1 MSSVSNS
8 SAWPRAQGYWQRLCS
23 GRLGAGW
30 MVVASLFFAL
40 MSVCVKFGAAS
51 FGSVELLFYRTLFG
65 ALCLGAMMR
74 WRGDAIVTPLWR
86 GHLKRSVI
94 GYGSMYLLFY
104 AITHLPLATAVTLN
118 YTSSL
123 FFALV
128 CLVRLRE
135 PLTRSTV
142 AALVLGF
149 AGIVLLLRPTISADA
164 WFAAGMG
171 LGSGACAGMALFQ
184 VRELGQMGEAPSR
197 VVFWFFAISSLIG
210 FVLIEAGQGFSPV
223 TPVNVWPLLGV
234 GLAGMLGQLAMTRAF
249 KEGRKYL
256 VASFAYLTVAL
267 TTLFGVLLWG
277 DVLSFGG
284 VLAIVLIIFS
294 GLLAAQR

>member
-1 MSSVSNS
+1 MSSVSG
-8 SAWPRAQGYWQRLCS
+8 AVRWPLLWQRLCS
-23 GRLGAGW
+23 GHLGAGW

-65 ALCLGAMMR
+65 ASCLGVMMR
-74 WRGDAIVTPLWR
+74 WRGDAILTPLWR
-86 GHLKRSVI
+86 GHLKRSAI
-94 GYGSMYLLFY
+94 GYASMYLLFY

-135 PLTRSTV
+135 PLTRSTLT
-142 AALVLGF
+142 ALLLGF

-164 WFAAGMG
+164 WFAAMMG

-210 FVLIEAGQGFSPV
+210 FVLVEAGRGFSPV
-223 TPVNVWPLLGV
+223 TGANVWPLLGV
-234 GLAGMLGQLAMTRAF
+234 GATGMLGQLAMTRAF

-256 VASFAYLTVAL
+256 VASFAYLTVVL
-267 TTLFGVLLWG
+267 TTLLGVLLWG
-277 DVLSFGG
+277 DMLSFGG
-284 VLAIVLIIFS
+284 VLAIALIIIS
-294 GLLAAQR
+294 GLIAAQR